1 MRSGWEND
9 IVNRLTNHGIEYR
22 YEQMEINY
30 GNRRTETPDFV
41 TSDSLIEVKE
51 RLFESGSG
59 TEDQK
64 ARAAM
69 ESVLDC
75 QYVVVGTKLPADVH
89 TAWEGREELIGVL
102 VS

>member
-1 MRSGWEND
+1 
-9 IVNRLTNHGIEYR
+9 
-22 YEQMEINY
+22 MEINY

-41 TSDSLIEVKE
+41 TSDSLIEVKG

-89 TAWEGREELIGVL
+89 IAWEGREELIGVL